1 MPRVAVNSV
10 YLNVEQVGS
19 GPPLVL
25 LHGFTGS
32 AANWAPHFAAF
43 AQRFTVY
50 AFDIIGHG
58 QSDAPVDLMHYR
70 MEQSVEDLS
79 ALLDR
84 LDLTSIALLGYSMGG
99 RVALHLALAVP
110 ERIRAL
116 VLESASPGIADPA
129 ERDTRVRADEA
140 LAASIERDG
149 LEAFIDRWQNL
160 PLFASQQR
168 LPLEVRQRQRAVRL
182 ANRPIG
188 LANSL
193 RGMGAGAM
201 TPVWDRLETLAV
213 PTLLLAGALDA
224 KYVAQGEAMA
234 KLLPHATR
242 LVLPDV
248 GHTTHLEAPELFE
261 RTVLDWLTQPAVG
274 GHDGRAD
281 SA

>member
-1 MPRVAVNSV
+1 MPRIAVNDIH
-10 YLNVEQVGS
+10 LNVSRAGS

-32 AANWAPHFAAF
+32 AANWEPHVAAFSEHFA
-43 AQRFTVY
+43 VY
-50 AFDIIGHG
+50 AIDIIGHG
-58 QSDAPVDLMHYR
+58 ESDAPVDLTHYR
-70 MEQSVEDLS
+70 MERAVDDLS

-99 RVALHLALAVP
+99 RVALHLALAIP

-129 ERDTRVRADEA
+129 ERAARVRADEA

-149 LEAFIDRWQNL
+149 LEAFIDRWQSL
-160 PLFASQQR
+160 PLFASQAR
-168 LPLEVRQRQRAVRL
+168 LPSDVRQRHRAARL
-182 ANRPIG
+182 ANSPTG

-193 RGMGAGAM
+193 LGMGAGAM
-201 TPVWDRLETLAV
+201 TPVWARLETFGPSV
-213 PTLLLAGALDA
+213 LLLAGALDA
-224 KYVAQGEAMA
+224 KYVEQGEAMA
-234 KLLPHATR
+234 QLMPHATR

-248 GHTTHLEAPELFE
+248 GHTTHLEAPELFN
-261 RTVLDWLTQPAVG
+261 RAVLDWLAELFAG

-281 SA
+281 PA